1 MRKLIFALAFGATLL
16 PSHGFALGLG
26 EIEVNSALNQKLA
39 ARIDLL
45 SAAPEEAESLL
56 ISLASREEFLRAG
69 LDRPMVLSTL
79 KFETR
84 IENGDVFVDVT
95 SPKPIREPFLNFLL
109 EVDWPQGH
117 LIREY
122 TLLLDP
128 PVFMGRRDSQ
138 AAPASGRPAM
148 RTADSRPQSTG
159 TSVPP
164 VSAPAPMAAAADVSK
179 STPSRSYAAPAA
191 PATERRVQA
200 GDTAW
205 SLANS
210 MRPNASVSTQ
220 QMLLAL
226 LRANPGAFINDNVNG
241 LKRGYIL
248 RTPDADDIKAA
259 SSEEA
264 RAIVRRQNAMWREYQ
279 QSSVSDEPASA
290 LNDDYSKPES
300 GSSAVNRAASNN
312 SRLAIVSAG
321 AGSSAENE
329 SKNPSELSASELR
342 EQLALARER
351 VETERVEKENLQK
364 QVSSLA
370 QQVDEMKSLLSIE
383 DDALAE
389 IQSVGRSSEET
400 NAVDQA
406 AEVTDEETI
415 TETDTEVGAQDT
427 LKTEAEDEAAE
438 IAADGEA
445 VFTDEASEPVAV
457 VAPDTE
463 VMMDEAAP
471 AESDYV
477 QKKDTSLMGTLLD
490 NRMLLGGLLLLL
502 LIIGALAYLIKRRRN
517 NASNE
522 AEESGN
528 GGAFA
533 AGEENALEDV
543 ADTIDAE
550 SIDEV
555 VNDEDVKASMAEA
568 ELKEEEF
575 DAEATMSLP
584 SDTDTAVTSANV
596 LQAEEPEEEQ
606 DDVLAEADVYLAY
619 GIYQQA
625 EELLEA
631 AIAEHPDKDSYRVK
645 LAETYFAGK
654 NAEAFEKLGVE
665 MKQRL
670 GNEESPAWI
679 KVAAMGKELC
689 PDAEVFQQADLDV
702 DLDINDLMPKSPEP
716 MDFDLGEIDN
726 GGADE
731 SVPELDMDFD
741 APLDEPS
748 EETGFDLPSL
758 EETPDELE
766 FDLSETDALEETPA
780 ETSAP
785 HETPD
790 ELEFDLSETDA
801 LEEASAETSALEDP
815 EAPEALV
822 ELEFDMSEAAT
833 EEAATEEAETE
844 NAATELSSDDDEEEE
859 FSLDIEASELDLED
873 SAETDEADLDFDIS
887 MDAETETE
895 TEEAAPV
902 NKTEEKD
909 DELDTDFSTDMSDEA
924 APISKTEEDDALD
937 TEFGLDMSEKADVES
952 EEGEFDLSAEAADY
966 DLSVDE
972 DLEGMD
978 LSEPLDADEINTK
991 LDLARAYLD
1000 MGDHE
1005 GARDILEEVVEGGNA
1020 EQKKEAEDLMA
1031 QAG

>member
-1 MRKLIFALAFGATLL
+1 MRKLIFTLAFGTILL

-56 ISLASREEFLRAG
+56 ISLGSREEFLRAG
-69 LDRPMVLSTL
+69 LDRPMVLNTL
-79 KFETR
+79 KFDTR
-84 IENGDVFVDVT
+84 VENGDVFVDVT

-122 TLLLDP
+122 TILLDP

-148 RTADSRPQSTG
+148 QAADSRAPSTG
-159 TSVPP
+159 ASVPAA
-164 VSAPAPMAAAADVSK
+164 SAPAPIAAEAYAPK
-179 STPSRSYAAPAA
+179 STPSSSYAAPA
-191 PATERRVQA
+191 ERRVQE

-210 MRPNASVSTQ
+210 MRPDASVSTQ

-226 LRANPGAFINDNVNG
+226 LRANPGAFINDNING

-248 RTPDADDIKAA
+248 RTPDAGDIKVV

-264 RAIVRRQNAMWREYQ
+264 RAIVRQQNAMWREYQ

-290 LNDDYSKPES
+290 LNDDRSKPDS
-300 GSSAVNRAASNN
+300 GSTVATSNN

-321 AGSSAENE
+321 TGSSAENE

-351 VETERVEKENLQK
+351 IETERVEKENLQK
-364 QVSSLA
+364 QVSSLGR
-370 QQVDEMKSLLSIE
+370 QVDKMKSLLSIE

-389 IQSVGRSSEET
+389 IQSVGMSSEEM

-406 AEVTDEETI
+406 AEVADEKAV
-415 TETDTEVGAQDT
+415 TEIDAEIKAQDT
-427 LKTEAEDEAAE
+427 LKTETEDEAAE
-438 IAADGEA
+438 IVADGEA

-463 VMMDEAAP
+463 LMMDEATS

-477 QKKDTSLMGTLLD
+477 QKKDTSLIGTLLD
-490 NRMLLGGLLLLL
+490 NRMLLAGLLLLL
-502 LIIGALAYLIKRRRN
+502 LIIGALAYLVKRRRN
-517 NASNE
+517 NASDE

-528 GGAFA
+528 SRAFA
-533 AGEENALEDV
+533 VSEENALEDV

-555 VNDEDVKASMAEA
+555 VSDEEVKASMAEA
-568 ELKEEEF
+568 ESKEEEF
-575 DAEATMSLP
+575 DAETTMILS
-584 SDTDTAVTSANV
+584 SDTDSDVTSENEF
-596 LQAEEPEEEQ
+596 QAEEP

-631 AIAEHPDKDSYRVK
+631 AIAEYPDKDSYRVK
-645 LAETYFAGK
+645 LAETFFASK
-654 NAEAFEKLGVE
+654 NAKALEKLGVE

-670 GNEESPAWI
+670 GDEESPAWI

-689 PDAEVFQQADLDV
+689 PDAEVFQQADLDI

-716 MDFDLGEIDN
+716 MDFDLGDIDDS
-726 GGADE
+726 GADE

-741 APLDEPS
+741 APLDDSS
-748 EETGFDLPSL
+748 EENNFDLPSL

-766 FDLSETDALEETPA
+766 FDLSETDAI
-780 ETSAP
+780 
-785 HETPD
+785 
-790 ELEFDLSETDA
+790 
-801 LEEASAETSALEDP
+801 EEAPAETSALEDL
-815 EAPEALV
+815 EEPEALD

-833 EEAATEEAETE
+833 EETETE
-844 NAATELSSDDDEEEE
+844 DVATELSFDDDEEEE

-873 SAETDEADLDFDIS
+873 SAETDEADLNFDMP
-887 MDAETETE
+887 MDAATE
-895 TEEAAPV
+895 TEEAVAVNETEEKDDGLDMDLSTDMSDEVTPV

-909 DELDTDFSTDMSDEA
+909 DALDMDFS
-924 APISKTEEDDALD
+924 
-937 TEFGLDMSEKADVES
+937 LDMSEEGDVET

-966 DLSVDE
+966 DLSD
-972 DLEGMD
+972 DDDQGGMD
-978 LSEPLDADEINTK
+978 LTEPLDADEINTK

>member
-1 MRKLIFALAFGATLL
+1 MRKLIFALAFGAILL
-16 PSHGFALGLG
+16 PSRGFALGLG
-26 EIEVNSALNQKLA
+26 EIEVSSALNQKLA

-79 KFETR
+79 KFKTR
-84 IENGDVFVDVT
+84 VENGDVFVDVT

-128 PVFMGRRDSQ
+128 PVFMGSRGSQ
-138 AAPASGRPAM
+138 AAPSSGRPA
-148 RTADSRPQSTG
+148 RQAADSRAPVAAQSSAAAG
-159 TSVPP
+159 TSIPVASAPP
-164 VSAPAPMAAAADVSK
+164 ARAYTPAPAPAE
-179 STPSRSYAAPAA
+179 SYAAPAQ
-191 PATERRVQA
+191 RRVQA

-210 MRPNASVSTQ
+210 MRPDSSVSPQ

-248 RTPDADDIKAA
+248 RTPDAGDIEAV

-264 RAIVRRQNAMWREYQ
+264 QAIVRRQNAMWREYQ
-279 QSSVSDEPASA
+279 QSSVSDKPASA
-290 LNDDYSKPES
+290 LNDDYSEPDS
-300 GSSAVNRAASNN
+300 GSSAANRAASNN

-321 AGSSAENE
+321 TGSSAENE

-351 VETERVEKENLQK
+351 VETERVEKESLQK
-364 QVSSLA
+364 QVGSLA
-370 QQVDEMKSLLSIE
+370 LQVEKMKSLLSIE

-389 IQSVGRSSEET
+389 IQSAGMSSEET
-400 NAVDQA
+400 NAVDQTAEVADEEAVTETA
-406 AEVTDEETI
+406 AELE
-415 TETDTEVGAQDT
+415 AQDVS
-427 LKTEAEDEAAE
+427 KADAEDENAE
-438 IAADGEA
+438 LAVDTEA
-445 VFTDEASEPVAV
+445 VFTDEAAEPVAE

-463 VMMDEAAP
+463 LMMDEAAS
-471 AESDYV
+471 AESDSI

-517 NASNE
+517 NASDE

-528 GGAFA
+528 SGAFA
-533 AGEENALEDV
+533 ASEENALEDV
-543 ADTIDAE
+543 ADSIDAE
-550 SIDEV
+550 SIDE
-555 VNDEDVKASMAEA
+555 DVKASLAES
-568 ELKEEEF
+568 EQEF
-575 DAEATMSLP
+575 DAETTLIMP
-584 SDTDTAVTSANV
+584 SGADTVVTSVNE
-596 LQAEEPEEEQ
+596 LQDEELGEEQ

-631 AIAEHPDKDSYRVK
+631 AIAEHPDRDSYRVK

-654 NAEAFEKLGVE
+654 NAKAFEKLGGE

-670 GNEESPAWI
+670 GNEASPAWT
-679 KVAAMGKELC
+679 KMVAMGKELC

-702 DLDINDLMPKSPEP
+702 NELMPKSPEP
-716 MDFDLGEIDN
+716 MDFDLGEIDD
-726 GGADE
+726 GSADE

-741 APLDEPS
+741 APLDDS
-748 EETGFDLPSL
+748 NEETRFDLPSL

-766 FDLSETDALEETPA
+766 FDLSETDALEEVRA
-780 ETSAP
+780 
-785 HETPD
+785 
-790 ELEFDLSETDA
+790 
-801 LEEASAETSALEDP
+801 EASASEELEL
-815 EAPEALV
+815 PEALD

-833 EEAATEEAETE
+833 EGAATETSFD
-844 NAATELSSDDDEEEE
+844 NDEEEE

-873 SAETDEADLDFDIS
+873 LAETDEAGLDLDFDMS
-887 MDAETETE
+887 MDAETET
-895 TEEAAPV
+895 
-902 NKTEEKD
+902 
-909 DELDTDFSTDMSDEA
+909 
-924 APISKTEEDDALD
+924 
-937 TEFGLDMSEKADVES
+937 DVET
-952 EEGEFDLSAEAADY
+952 EEGEFDLSAEAAAY

-972 DLEGMD
+972 DLGSMD

-1000 MGDHE
+1000 MGDSE

-1020 EQKKEAEDLMA
+1020 DQQKEAEELMA